1 MCSAA
6 TCARFLCPAALL
18 HVCSHHHGRSRAAAA
33 PLLLSAAQVQVKVYH
48 HQKNSSS
55 SAALCMSTH
64 TGSLQQHPACQVHRQ
79 RAQTERVSH
88 NHREALLVLR
98 GCWHAGPAGSKGS
111 ECGRTWG
118 EGSACRAAAG
128 RCAAA
133 ISALRSASPPGSGGG
148 AGSGRLGLGRSRGGS
163 EPAPTS
169 ARTQPGRHPRAGTA
183 LSSPLPVQPCVF
195 RRRLFLGSF
204 EGWLFKQ

>member
-1 MCSAA
+1 MQC
-6 TCARFLCPAALL
+6 CHVCPFPLPRCTAPCLQPPPRQVHGSSCPTAAL
-18 HVCSHHHGRSRAAAA
+18 SRTG
-33 PLLLSAAQVQVKVYH
+33 PGEGLPPP
-48 HQKNSSS
+48 KNSSS

-64 TGSLQQHPACQVHRQ
+64 TGSLQQHPACQVHRR

-88 NHREALLVLR
+88 DHREALLVLR

-111 ECGRTWG
+111 ECGRTGG